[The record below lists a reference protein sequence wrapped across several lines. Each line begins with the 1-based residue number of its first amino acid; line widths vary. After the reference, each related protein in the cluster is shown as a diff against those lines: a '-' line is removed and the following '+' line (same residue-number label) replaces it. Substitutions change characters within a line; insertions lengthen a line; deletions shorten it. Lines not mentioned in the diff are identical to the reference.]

1 MMMRRGKRRWSVE
14 SAVER
19 LEGRVLLAVNVI
31 AAPAA
36 YEFRD
41 MGYDPVLDEVGI
53 VGYDVNGS
61 GKTAKLFELNEAQ
74 DAFVAQTLVGLGNPT
89 YVEGISSDASR
100 IAEIGRAHV

>member
-19 LEGRVLLAVNVI
+19 LEGRVLLAVQVI

-36 YEFRD
+36 YEFWD

-61 GKTAKLFELNEAQ
+61 GA
-74 DAFVAQTLVGLGNPT
+74 
-89 YVEGISSDASR
+89 
-100 IAEIGRAHV
+100 